1 VIFLLAQG
9 SPATNPGAVGAW
21 VLIAIAVMGG
31 LLVLINLASYFAT
44 RREVAAL
51 ERRIETHE
59 RLTKEV
65 TDDLFTKV
73 GGVERGVRGELKG
86 DIEKLREEI
95 KEAGAGVAGLVA
107 TVQQVN
113 QSLTSA
119 HARLDRFVERSHS

>member
-1 VIFLLAQG
+1 MMFLLAQS
-9 SPATNPGAVGAW
+9 SPAANAGAVGTW

-51 ERRIETHE
+51 ERRIEAHE

-113 QSLTSA
+113 QSLISA
-119 HARLDRFVERSHS
+119 HSRLDRFVERSHP